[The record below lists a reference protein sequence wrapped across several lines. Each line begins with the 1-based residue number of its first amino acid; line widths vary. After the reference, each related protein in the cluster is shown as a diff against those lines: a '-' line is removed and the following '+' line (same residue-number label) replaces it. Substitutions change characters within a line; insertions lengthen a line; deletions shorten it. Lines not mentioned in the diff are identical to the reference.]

1 MKILKSQQ
9 AQEFKNGDTCTAFE
23 YPLEEKS
30 INIAV
35 IKLNGRYPETGQAMN
50 TECKEIA
57 YVIEGTG
64 EVSVEGKITKINKGD
79 VVLIE
84 PKEKFYWNGKLT
96 ILMPCTPAWT
106 PEQYKHIA

>member
-9 AQEFKNGDTCTAFE
+9 AHEFKNGETCTALE

-35 IKLNGRYPETGQAMN
+35 IKLIGRYPETGQAMN

-57 YVIEGTG
+57 YVTKGSG
-64 EVSVEGKITKINKGD
+64 NVCVEGETVEVKKGD

-84 PKEKFYWNGKLT
+84 PNEKFYWEGKLT
-96 ILMPCTPAWT
+96 MLMPCTPAWR

>member
-35 IKLNGRYPETGQAMN
+35 IKLKGRYPETGQAMN

-57 YVIEGTG
+57 YVTEGSG
-64 EVSVEGKITKINKGD
+64 KVSVEDKTIEVNKGD

-84 PKEKFYWNGKLT
+84 PGEKFYWDGELT
-96 ILMPCTPAWT
+96 MLMPCTPAWT